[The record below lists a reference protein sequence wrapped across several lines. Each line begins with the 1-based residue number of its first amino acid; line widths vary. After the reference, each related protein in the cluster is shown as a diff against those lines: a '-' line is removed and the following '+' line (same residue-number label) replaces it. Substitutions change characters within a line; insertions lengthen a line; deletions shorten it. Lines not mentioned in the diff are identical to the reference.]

1 MIEFRNVLLGATTE
15 GTLVFANIKVGGTR
29 EGYNDYFSAS
39 FSEVRPFLATYDYL
53 RERAENYLYCGDKE
67 FLYDM
72 CERFDCRPSDLVDE
86 LVGEANYLGIEALV
100 DVSLYTKSYRIG
112 DYEDDI
118 YFESEGGGQ
127 NDTRDILVP
136 IDSEFSEWLH
146 SLWDTSHLEKLTEEE
161 YGNIII
167 KVSKYEG
174 ELEDIGE
181 HEWIKDWLMENEELW
196 S

>member
-1 MIEFRNVLLGATTE
+1 MREFRDVLLGATEE
-15 GTLVFANIKVGGTR
+15 GTLVFADINVGGR
-29 EGYNDYFSAS
+29 WEGSRDYFSAS
-39 FSEVRPFLATYDYL
+39 FSVVRPFLATNEYL
-53 RERAENYLYCGDKE
+53 EMRAESYLDCGDKE

-72 CERFDCRPSDLVDE
+72 CERFDCSPNNLVDE
-86 LVGEANYLGIEALV
+86 LVGEANYIGIESLV
-100 DVSLYTKSYRIG
+100 DISLYSETYRLDG
-112 DYEDDI
+112 YEDDM

-127 NDTRDILVP
+127 SDTRDRLIP

-146 SLWDTSHLEKLTEEE
+146 SLWDTYHLQKLTEEE

-174 ELEDIGE
+174 ELEDVGE
-181 HEWIKDWLMENEELW
+181 YKWIEKWLIDNEELW